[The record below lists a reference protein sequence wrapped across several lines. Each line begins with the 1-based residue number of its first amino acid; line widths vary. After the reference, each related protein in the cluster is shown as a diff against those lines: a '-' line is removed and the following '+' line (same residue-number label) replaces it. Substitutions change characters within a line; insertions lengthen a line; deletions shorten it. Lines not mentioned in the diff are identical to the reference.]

1 MEGRIFGG
9 RYRLQQEIG
18 RGGMGS
24 IWEARDQQFERR
36 VAIKII
42 TPEHRAAAD
51 LARALEHEA
60 RAIARLNHP
69 HVVQVFDY
77 GLEDG
82 SPYIVMELLTGEDL
96 ESRLDRHERMPLPTA
111 IKIVDQIAQALTAAH
126 GAGIVHRDLKPGNVF
141 LVRGVEEEWLKVL
154 DFGVVSLLA
163 DAGDGTWSA
172 GVAGTPGYMSPEQ
185 LRSARPDA
193 RCDVWALGVIAY
205 RLLTGEMPFAG
216 ATLADLIVGIC
227 TDPFPPA
234 TERAPELPAA
244 ADAFFE
250 RALAKDPA
258 QRFQTARELASAF
271 AALATAGER
280 GSVKVLVV
288 DDEPDVASLLKQRF
302 RHQIRQS
309 IYQFLFA
316 GDGEQGLAELRQ
328 HPDVDVILSDI
339 NMPGMDGLTFLGK
352 IGELNPTARTV
363 IVSAYS
369 DTSNIRVA
377 MNRGAFDFLVKPI
390 DFQDLEVTIEKTYKH
405 VAELR
410 RKQRSDAENQTLRSL
425 VSPSFLERLDAEGAR
440 AALAGRLAEGTVAVI
455 DLRLAP
461 GPELAPTVALE
472 VEAFLRRIN
481 ANLDVVVPEMRA
493 HGGRVEQFFGELTVV
508 SFTGDGH
515 AERALTASM
524 ALRGQL
530 AAIAT
535 RAGEAAP
542 YVHNPTIAIDSG
554 ALIEGA
560 VGSPTFGRIEYRI
573 SGQPVRTAL
582 ELVRQAATGELLV
595 TAAVQEAVPLRFGF
609 EALGARSL
617 PTSPQPIEV
626 FRATGRLRVS
636 ATANVDEQGKTTF
649 IARTSRVKPV

>member
-1 MEGRIFGG
+1 MEERIFGH

-18 RGGMGS
+18 RGGMGC
-24 IWEARDQQFERR
+24 IWEAQDLQLERR

-42 TPEHRAAAD
+42 NPEQRAAD
-51 LARALEHEA
+51 ELRRALEHEA
-60 RAIARLNHP
+60 RAIARLNDP

-77 GLEDG
+77 GIEDG

-96 ESRLDRHERMPLPTA
+96 ESRLERHERISLPAA
-111 IKIVDQIAQALTAAH
+111 IKLVDQIAQALSAAH
-126 GAGIVHRDLKPGNVF
+126 GAGLVHRDLKPGNVF
-141 LVRGVEEEWLKVL
+141 LVRGVEDEWIKVL

-163 DAGDGTWSA
+163 DTGDGTGSP

-185 LRSARPDA
+185 LRAARPDA

-205 RLLTGEMPFAG
+205 RLLTGEMPFVG
-216 ATLADLIVGIC
+216 EVLADLIVSIC
-227 TDPFPPA
+227 TDPIEWV
-234 TERAPELPAA
+234 THKVPELPAA
-244 ADAFFE
+244 ADVFFE

-280 GSVKVLVV
+280 GPVKVLVV
-288 DDEPDVASLLKQRF
+288 DDEPDVASLLRQRF
-302 RHQIRQS
+302 RRQIRQS
-309 IYQFLFA
+309 VYQFLFA
-316 GDGEQGLAELRQ
+316 GDGEQGLAELRR
-328 HPDVDVILSDI
+328 HPDIDVILSDI

-352 IGELNPTARTV
+352 IGELSPTARTV

-405 VAELR
+405 VADLR

-440 AALAGRLAEGTVAVI
+440 AALVGRLIAGTVAVI
-455 DLRLAP
+455 ELRMAP
-461 GPELAPTVALE
+461 GPEPVPLAGLEGEAL
-472 VEAFLRRIN
+472 LRRVN
-481 ANLDVVVPEMRA
+481 ANFDVLVPEMRA
-493 HGGRVEQFFGELTVV
+493 HGGRVEQFLGELAVV
-508 SFTGDGH
+508 SFTGEDH

-524 ALRGQL
+524 ALRMQL

-535 RAGEAAP
+535 RAGETAP
-542 YVHNPTIAIDSG
+542 YVRNPTIALDSG
-554 ALIEGA
+554 SLIAGA
-560 VGSPTFGRIEYRI
+560 VGSGTFGRLEYRI
-573 SGQPVRTAL
+573 SGQPVRVAL
-582 ELVRQAATGELLV
+582 ELARQAATGELLA
-595 TAAVQEAVPLRFGF
+595 TAAVKEAVSLRFGF

-617 PTSPQPIEV
+617 PASAEPLEV
-626 FRATGRLRVS
+626 FRATGRVRVS
-636 ATANVDEQGKTTF
+636 ASPNVDEQGQTVISRT
-649 IARTSRVKPV
+649 ARAQ